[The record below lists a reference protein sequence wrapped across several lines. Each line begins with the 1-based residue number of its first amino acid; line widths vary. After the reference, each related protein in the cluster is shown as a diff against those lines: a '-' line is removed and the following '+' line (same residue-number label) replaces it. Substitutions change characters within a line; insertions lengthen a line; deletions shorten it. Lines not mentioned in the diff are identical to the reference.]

1 MKICQMLINYYIN
14 DKNQQIKNN
23 INYQNNQL
31 CHPINNCSYI
41 PYNQFSND
49 QEGIF
54 TQNNTN
60 ILYLNNYPKLNKNYS
75 KEKNIIIENGR
86 NEMINI
92 NIKNDKKNISEDNN
106 ENIKQNNIWKSFS
119 INKNKLAEI

>member
-1 MKICQMLINYYIN
+1 MTKKGYLLKIIL
-14 DKNQQIKNN
+14 
-23 INYQNNQL
+23 
-31 CHPINNCSYI
+31 
-41 PYNQFSND
+41 
-49 QEGIF
+49 
-54 TQNNTN
+54 

-119 INKNKLAEI
+119 INKNKNGRNLNLYNK